1 MVQHLEL
8 PNVPWRGCDK
18 AFRRKV
24 FRTFLPLLLLGLT
37 ASWMLSAIFAI
48 FAPLVDAAIHGS
60 FRADVFNNDFPEH
73 GCPTPSVGGRVQIVL
88 SGVPAGTK
96 DADLS
101 SVKING
107 IEGLNLDTSS
117 TADLSNFDW
126 LRAHADPI
134 TGEAWISFH
143 SRNKG
148 WFQSTTE
155 DNIVNFDVGL
165 RLANGLEINGT
176 AHVVQSTSLTLTHVA
191 FRNGGAEAV
200 LHVHSQS
207 TSTHELTNLLFDH
220 QKVDIPNGK
229 MTVPP
234 GGHAIF
240 VVKTQGKITTRLWT
254 AILFTD
260 SGAAGIAY
268 GGRAANER
276 FPMMVWPKSVDCP
289 LPGGNNTNAEELT
302 KLGIDSVFY
311 KDKDFKKCSGGKSL
325 VDEAKAWGG
334 THFVFTDDKTAAA
347 IPDSVDAVF
356 LGDEVDGGVDA
367 DHLRSALKESV
378 SAMKTA
384 SKSITYQGA
393 KTNHNIGAFAGM
405 TDVQGVDA
413 YCAACAPT
421 MLAVDHKLPITYP
434 YAYLRNA
441 RDNQMPQAFWGYAQ
455 LYSEAW
461 SYQANAN
468 ELIAQT
474 AMVLLS
480 GSKALMLF
488 QSNQV
493 QFGIHKVGEIR
504 SVFQVSRIQVK

>member
-1 MVQHLEL
+1 
-8 PNVPWRGCDK
+8 
-18 AFRRKV
+18 
-24 FRTFLPLLLLGLT
+24 
-37 ASWMLSAIFAI
+37 
-48 FAPLVDAAIHGS
+48 
-60 FRADVFNNDFPEH
+60 
-73 GCPTPSVGGRVQIVL
+73 VQIVL

-107 IEGLNLDTSS
+107 VEGLNLDTSS